1 MRAIPNSNSLWPYHE
16 EAADQSRPTPRDARS
31 KMNGRS
37 VAGSSA
43 RFSGVSKP
51 PANGRRCRSCLQS
64 VSSHRLSAD
73 QRSPVH
79 VRARFI
85 DGRTMQNRRLGL
97 RIHGVEEE
105 RVGAALQSRVHVRQ
119 LSVADT
125 LDDIAKPPLG
135 EERPPVSLP
144 RVVELGRSAVRGD
157 RKAEAVAAP
166 VPDESTEPDWVD
178 ALVHLRQTQAQLK
191 LSRRRQSADLQA
203 IGHLAVSSCAVTSTH
218 EVGGVALFTSCPN
231 ARDERGLGRA
241 ETARLRRSR
250 HGQRAH
256 AFSDAASPAIW
267 AASREDA
274 LAKSGRPDAETSFG
288 ARPEHSPRP
297 ASAQTRSRR
306 PMRSWTRRGAAK

>member
-1 MRAIPNSNSLWPYHE
+1 
-16 EAADQSRPTPRDARS
+16 
-31 KMNGRS
+31 MNGS
-37 VAGSSA
+37 PVSGSSV
-43 RFSGVSKP
+43 RFSGASRP
-51 PANGRRCRSCLQS
+51 PTNGRRCRSYLQS

-79 VRARFI
+79 VRPCFI
-85 DGRTMQNRRLGL
+85 DGPTMQNRRLGL

-105 RVGAALQSRVHVRQ
+105 RVSAALQSRVHVRQ
-119 LSVADT
+119 LAVAHA
-125 LDDIAKPPLG
+125 LDNVANPPLG

-166 VPDESTEPDWVD
+166 VPDESAEPDWVD
-178 ALVHLRQTQAQLK
+178 ALVHLRQTQAQLP
-191 LSRRRQSADLQA
+191 LAHRRQSANLQA
-203 IGHLAVSSCAVTSTH
+203 IGDLTVSSYVVIPAH
-218 EVGGVALFTSCPN
+218 EVGGVALYASCPN

-250 HGQRAH
+250 HGHRAH
-256 AFSDAASPAIW
+256 ACSDSASPVIW
-267 AASREDA
+267 AASRKDA

-306 PMRSWTRRGAAK
+306 LICAAWTLVDTKRRGTVGARNAALADPSSKTLFRTQR